1 LVLNACQALRLI
13 YNKARKKCTR
23 RRTNSRCLNRGQRQA
38 AGFALE
44 NFNRLANA
52 AIDDSLHGRV
62 YRSNCVEKYRQ
73 GRMSKPY
80 WRSATFRNFGVAV
93 LILAALILSP
103 LAAARLPADLI
114 MGLPPTLLFFAL
126 GLPVLFLVLAIFKI
140 SLQQRLDRT
149 YELDS
154 EDQLQ
159 RRRVPKRLRAF
170 PVTAREV
177 PEADFPTPKPRP
189 HDIGK
194 AGSEGIG
201 DSD

>member
-1 LVLNACQALRLI
+1 
-13 YNKARKKCTR
+13 
-23 RRTNSRCLNRGQRQA
+23 
-38 AGFALE
+38 
-44 NFNRLANA
+44 
-52 AIDDSLHGRV
+52 
-62 YRSNCVEKYRQ
+62 
-73 GRMSKPY
+73 MSKPY

-159 RRRVPKRLRAF
+159 RRRVPKRLR
-170 PVTAREV
+170 T
-177 PEADFPTPKPRP
+177 TT
-189 HDIGK
+189 
-194 AGSEGIG
+194 
-201 DSD
+201 